1 MFQPSLRAV
10 PWALAAIAILLIEG
24 SLIWTRLLGPEPEPV
39 SSSPSNPGLRQ
50 WLAVPLTLLVMLNTA
65 TREAWV
71 IAQYAL
77 AVWPLPEFRRRHD
90 AFFFRE
96 EEAPA
101 TTTPAMTQA
110 KVIIVVACAALWSL
124 QMLAMLAWFFAE
136 LVVRG
141 SDEGVGAVLSWVLP
155 PMVGWLVVVV
165 AVVSYC
171 GLGAY
176 ILFRGGERV
185 SLPCGEL
192 AGEGI
197 LRCNMLS

>member
-1 MFQPSLRAV
+1 MHQPSLLAV
-10 PWALAAIAILLIEG
+10 PWALSGIAILLIEG
-24 SLIWTRLLGPEPEPV
+24 SLIWTRLLGPDAD
-39 SSSPSNPGLRQ
+39 SSTSGLRQ
-50 WLAVPLTLLVMLNTA
+50 WLVVPLTFLVVLNTA

-96 EEAPA
+96 DEAPA
-101 TTTPAMTQA
+101 TTTPAMTGG
-110 KVIIVVACAALWSL
+110 KVATVVACAVLWSL

-141 SDEGVGAVLSWVLP
+141 SDEGVGAVLNWVLP
-155 PMVGWLVVVV
+155 PMVGWLIVVV

-176 ILFRGGERV
+176 ILSKGVKTCQFTLQRAGWGRNAPV
-185 SLPCGEL
+185 HYVEL
-192 AGEGI
+192 T
-197 LRCNMLS
+197 